1 MRTYQIVYIVLLSG
15 TLVACGGGGSGN
27 SASSAPNNNLSSSSL
42 ASSSSTDSSSSSLE
56 AQSSV
61 SSGASSAA
69 SETSSVTSSSASSA
83 ESSSEGDLS
92 CEAANRVQGFA
103 ALDAGTTG
111 GAGGNYMVAKT
122 GADLVAA
129 LATKKNNSNPLTIY
143 INGTIT
149 PENSGVNQ
157 FDVKDMANVS
167 IIGVGNAALFDGIG
181 INIVRANNIIV
192 RNLTLRYVRI
202 GQKDAISIDGT
213 STNVWIDHNEVY
225 NSLDVHKDYYDELVS
240 GKGNIDKI
248 TLSYNYLHDSWK
260 TSLWGSSDSNNF
272 NRRVTFY
279 ANHWEKVNSRL
290 PLFRFGEGHIV
301 NNYYTDIVETGIN
314 SRMGAVIRI
323 EGNHFANAKNPIL
336 SKDSSAVGY
345 WDIGTADSNIYQDVT
360 WNPDTCTGETVG
372 TCVVA
377 GPVVSTTQQYEP
389 PYTFSLIPTTDVK
402 QHVVDNAGVNKIN
415 RTCLGV
421 PDEIIEGET
430 GEGSLPGDSGGED
443 GEDGQSGTAEGG
455 WTVEAMHM
463 GGGSAI
469 SGSVSES
476 SETAASFTI
485 TGGKFESSAEGF
497 FYINQVVSGDFVF
510 TANLSSW
517 NIPTRTGSDQG
528 SVGVM
533 LCVECDNGGAVG
545 ASAKVG
551 LRDTGILHSQRLGA
565 GTSLGKGTIVQT
577 LAPDDQLYLRVA
589 RTGNSF
595 TLSYSIDGGVNYI
608 IARTNSF
615 IDELPEDVKVGLYA
629 AQGNTDANGFSFT
642 NIQLEQASAVE

>member
-279 ANHWEKVNSRL
+279 ANHWE
-290 PLFRFGEGHIV
+290 
-301 NNYYTDIVETGIN
+301 
-314 SRMGAVIRI
+314 
-323 EGNHFANAKNPIL
+323 
-336 SKDSSAVGY
+336 
-345 WDIGTADSNIYQDVT
+345 
-360 WNPDTCTGETVG
+360 
-372 TCVVA
+372 
-377 GPVVSTTQQYEP
+377 
-389 PYTFSLIPTTDVK
+389 
-402 QHVVDNAGVNKIN
+402 
-415 RTCLGV
+415 
-421 PDEIIEGET
+421 
-430 GEGSLPGDSGGED
+430 
-443 GEDGQSGTAEGG
+443 
-455 WTVEAMHM
+455 
-463 GGGSAI
+463 
-469 SGSVSES
+469 
-476 SETAASFTI
+476 
-485 TGGKFESSAEGF
+485 
-497 FYINQVVSGDFVF
+497 
-510 TANLSSW
+510 
-517 NIPTRTGSDQG
+517 
-528 SVGVM
+528 
-533 LCVECDNGGAVG
+533 
-545 ASAKVG
+545 
-551 LRDTGILHSQRLGA
+551 
-565 GTSLGKGTIVQT
+565 
-577 LAPDDQLYLRVA
+577 
-589 RTGNSF
+589 
-595 TLSYSIDGGVNYI
+595 
-608 IARTNSF
+608 
-615 IDELPEDVKVGLYA
+615 
-629 AQGNTDANGFSFT
+629 
-642 NIQLEQASAVE
+642 